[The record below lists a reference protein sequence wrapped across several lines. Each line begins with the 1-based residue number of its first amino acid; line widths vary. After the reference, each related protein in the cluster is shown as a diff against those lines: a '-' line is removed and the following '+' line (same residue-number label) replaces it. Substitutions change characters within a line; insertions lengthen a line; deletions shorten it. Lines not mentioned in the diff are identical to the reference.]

1 MKFDIERPVDPEV
14 TITLTLREVRI
25 IEEAL
30 DWATDNRSADTY
42 DTEDAAIEMGRVWNE
57 FYLFLELQV

>member
-1 MKFDIERPVDPEV
+1 MKFDIERPIDPEV

-30 DWATDNRSADTY
+30 DWATDRSAAAY
-42 DTEDAAIEMGRVWNE
+42 DTADAAIDQANIWNE
-57 FYLFLELQV
+57 FYVFLESTV